1 MRNFSALNN
10 GMNPRSKGWLKEYL
24 NFREKLL
31 LQITAEGHESAHPD
45 FSLYQ
50 ILQPTGLMYGQPVTP
65 MEFSEAATWSTK
77 DRLKILLAESL
88 ISSSLIFEDAS
99 AKEPGRLSSLLRV
112 TLEQINKYYQ
122 DVFPELAASGK
133 TFFGRQKDTLELAEE
148 IFERRVEKMDLKG
161 PFWVRFF
168 HSSLLFLDVFMFGQ
182 WSHTQA
188 NKIVSD
194 FFGYQREELRTAV
207 VRIMAIAAHANRSV
221 EFEERKLMEY
231 FLQSTGLSVEKKK
244 KCREIFEQG
253 MAVEDLELPTGNSWL
268 LKKYFLEIAILTFWS
283 DKRVEEQELDLLYRL
298 TTVLDLHREDIE
310 NSLLA
315 VEGFVLEHWR
325 ELDSLQDRKSY
336 EEVSEQFVQRMA
348 AIASK
353 NRMKLLDETR
363 SRSELMALLR
373 RARSSELDVQDKDE
387 LRNLLVEVLRHIP
400 TLVMISLPH
409 HFLTLPVVMQILPKN
424 FMTDV
429 LSEAA

>member
-1 MRNFSALNN
+1 M
-10 GMNPRSKGWLKEYL
+10 
-24 NFREKLL
+24 
-31 LQITAEGHESAHPD
+31 LQITAEGHEAAHPD
-45 FSLYQ
+45 HSLYRV
-50 ILQPTGLMYGQPVTP
+50 LQPTGLMYGQPVTP
-65 MEFSEAATWSTK
+65 LEFSEAATWSPK

-88 ISSSLIFEDAS
+88 ISSSLLFQDAS
-99 AKEPGRLSSLLRV
+99 AKEPGQLSSVLHK
-112 TLEQINKYYQ
+112 TLEQINNYYQ

-148 IFERRVEKMDLKG
+148 IVERRVEKLDLKG

-168 HSSLLFLDVFMFGQ
+168 HSSLLFLDVFLFGQ

-188 NKIVSD
+188 NKMLSD
-194 FFGYQREELRTAV
+194 FFGFQREELRTAV
-207 VRIMAIAAHANRSV
+207 VRIMAIAAHANRNV
-221 EFEERKLMEY
+221 EFEERKLLEY
-231 FLQSTGLSVEKKK
+231 FLQSAGLSAEQKKRS
-244 KCREIFEQG
+244 REIFEAG
-253 MAVEDLELPTGNSWL
+253 MAVEDLTLPTGNSWL

-283 DKRVEEQELDLLYRL
+283 DKRVEERELDLLHRL
-298 TTVLDLHREDIE
+298 AAVLDLHRDDVE

-325 ELDSLQDRKSY
+325 ELDSLQDRKSF

-353 NRMKLLDETR
+353 NRTKLLDEAR
-363 SRSELMALLR
+363 SRNALMLLLK
-373 RARSSELDVQDKDE
+373 RARSTELDAEDKEE

-409 HFLTLPVVMQILPKN
+409 HFLTLPIVMQILPRN

>member
-1 MRNFSALNN
+1 MRNFSRGRQ

-24 NFREKLL
+24 NFRETLL
-31 LQITAEGHESAHPD
+31 LEITAEGHASAHPD

-65 MEFSEAATWSTK
+65 LEFSEAATWSTK

-88 ISSSLIFEDAS
+88 ISSSLIFQDAS
-99 AKEPGRLSSLLRV
+99 AKDPGRLSAVLTH
-112 TLEQINKYYQ
+112 TLEQINTYYQ

-133 TFFGRQKDTLELAEE
+133 TFFGRKKETLELAEE
-148 IFERRVEKMDLKG
+148 IFERRIDKMDLKG

-182 WSHTQA
+182 WSHTQ
-188 NKIVSD
+188 NTKVVSN
-194 FFGYQREELRTAV
+194 FFSFQREELRTAV

-221 EFEERKLMEY
+221 AFEERKLLEY
-231 FLQSTGLSVEKKK
+231 FLQSAGLSADQKKRS
-244 KCREIFEQG
+244 REIFEQG
-253 MAVEDLELPTGNSWL
+253 MAVEDVALPTANSWL

-283 DKRVEEQELDLLYRL
+283 DKRVEEHELDLLVRL
-298 TTVLDLHREDIE
+298 ASVLDLHREDVD

-315 VEGFVLEHWR
+315 VEGFVLEHWS
-325 ELDSLQDRKSY
+325 ELDSLQDKKSF

-353 NRMKLLDETR
+353 NRSKLLQEAR
-363 SRSELMALLR
+363 AKSELMVLLR
-373 RARSSELDVQDKDE
+373 RARSTELDAEDKEE
-387 LRNLLVEVLRHIP
+387 LRTLLVEVLRHLP

-409 HFLTLPVVMQILPKN
+409 HFLTLPIVMQIFPKN
-424 FMTDV
+424 FIADV
-429 LSEAA
+429 LSDAE

>member
-1 MRNFSALNN
+1 
-10 GMNPRSKGWLKEYL
+10 MNPRSKGWLKEYL

-31 LQITAEGHESAHPD
+31 VQITAEGHEAAHPD

-88 ISSSLIFEDAS
+88 ISSSLIFQDAS
-99 AKEPGRLSSLLRV
+99 AKEPGRLSSLLLT

-122 DVFPELAASGK
+122 DVFPELATSGR

-161 PFWVRFF
+161 SFWVRFF

-188 NKIVSD
+188 NRMVSD
-194 FFGYQREELRTAV
+194 FFGYQREQLRTAV
-207 VRIMAIAAHANRSV
+207 VRIMAIAAHANRTV

-231 FLQSTGLSVEKKK
+231 FLQSAGLSVEQKK

-253 MAVEDLELPTGNSWL
+253 MAVEDLALHTGNSWL

-283 DKRVEEQELDLLYRL
+283 DKRVEERELDLLHRL

-325 ELDSLQDRKSY
+325 ELDSLQDKKSY

-353 NRMKLLDETR
+353 NRTKLLEEAR
-363 SRSELMALLR
+363 SRSELMTLLR
-373 RARSSELDVQDKDE
+373 RARSTELDAQDKDE
-387 LRNLLVEVLRHIP
+387 LRNLLVEVLRHVP

-409 HFLTLPVVMQILPKN
+409 HFLTLPIVMQILPKN

>member
-1 MRNFSALNN
+1 M
-10 GMNPRSKGWLKEYL
+10 
-24 NFREKLL
+24 LL
-31 LQITAEGHESAHPD
+31 EITATGHASAHPD

-50 ILQPTGLMYGQPVTP
+50 VLQPTGLMYGQPVTP
-65 MEFSEAATWSTK
+65 LEFSEAANWSTK

-88 ISSSLIFEDAS
+88 ISSSLIFLDAS
-99 AKEPGRLSSLLRV
+99 AKAPDQLSAILQETV
-112 TLEQINKYYQ
+112 AQVNKYYQ

-148 IFERRVEKMDLKG
+148 IFERRVDKLDLKG

-182 WSHTQA
+182 WGHTQA

-207 VRIMAIAAHANRSV
+207 VRIMAVAAHANRSV
-221 EFEERKLMEY
+221 AFEERKLMEY
-231 FLQSTGLSVEKKK
+231 FLQSAGLSAEQKKK
-244 KCREIFEQG
+244 SREIFEQG
-253 MAVEDLELPTGNSWL
+253 MAVEDLALPTGNSWL

-283 DKRVEEQELDLLYRL
+283 DKRVEESELELLYRL
-298 TTVLDLHREDIE
+298 AAVLDLHREDVE

-325 ELDSLQDRKSY
+325 ELDSLQDKKSY
-336 EEVSEQFVQRMA
+336 EEVSEQFIQRMA

-353 NRMKLLDETR
+353 NRAKLIEEVR
-363 SRSELMALLR
+363 SRNELMTLLR
-373 RARSSELDVQDKDE
+373 RARATELDNEDKEE
-387 LRNLLVEVLRHIP
+387 LRDLLVEVLRHIP
-400 TLVMISLPH
+400 MLVMISLPH
-409 HFLTLPVVMQILPKN
+409 HFLTLPILMQILPKN
-424 FMTDV
+424 FMSDV
-429 LSEAA
+429 LSESN

>member
-1 MRNFSALNN
+1 
-10 GMNPRSKGWLKEYL
+10 MNPRSKGWLKDYL

-31 LQITAEGHESAHPD
+31 LEITAEGHESAHPD

-65 MEFSEAATWSTK
+65 LEFSEAATWSTK

-88 ISSSLIFEDAS
+88 ISSSLIFQDAS
-99 AKEPGRLSSLLRV
+99 VKESGRLSTILTR
-112 TLEQINKYYQ
+112 TLEQINTYYQ
-122 DVFPELAASGK
+122 DVFPELATSGR
-133 TFFGRQKDTLELAEE
+133 TFFGRKKDAVELAEE

-182 WSHTQA
+182 WSHTQN

-194 FFGYQREELRTAV
+194 FFSYQREQLRTAV
-207 VRIMAIAAHANRSV
+207 VRIMAIAAHANRNV
-221 EFEERKLMEY
+221 EFEERKLLEY
-231 FLQSTGLSVEKKK
+231 FIQSAGLSAEQKKK
-244 KCREIFEQG
+244 SREIFEQG
-253 MAVEDLELPTGNSWL
+253 MAVEDLQLPTGNSWL

-283 DKRVEEQELDLLYRL
+283 DKRVEERELDLLHRL
-298 TTVLDLHREDIE
+298 AHVLDLHREDVD

-325 ELDSLQDRKSY
+325 ELDSLQDKKSF

-353 NRMKLLDETR
+353 NRSKLLHEAR
-363 SRSELMALLR
+363 AWRELMALLK
-373 RARSSELDVQDKDE
+373 RARSTELDAEEKEE
-387 LRNLLVEVLRHIP
+387 LRTMLVEVLRHLP

-409 HFLTLPVVMQILPKN
+409 HFLTLPLVMQILPKN
-424 FMTDV
+424 FIADV
-429 LSEAA
+429 LSDAE